1 MIYEQP
7 LYRPPSEAR
16 SLILQ
21 VTVGCSH
28 NACSFCSMYKRKYFR
43 VKTQEEIKKD
53 IAWAKERYGGTKRIF
68 LADGDVLAMDTE
80 ELLAVLGEV
89 RQAFPEVRRI
99 SAYAG
104 PKNILGKSLDELTA
118 IREAGISLAYFGIE
132 SGDARVLADV
142 KKGATPEEM
151 AQAGKK
157 IQQAGIG
164 LSATVIIGLGG
175 RERWREHAEATAVVA
190 SAIDPVYL
198 SALTLMVEEGTSL
211 AGKIEAGDFM
221 LLTPAECLAELRLF
235 IERLELSRCVF
246 RSNHASNYFAVGGVL
261 PLEKERMLADIDRAL
276 MDSRL
281 LKGEMFRGL

>member
-28 NACSFCSMYKRKYFR
+28 NACSFCSMYKRKHFL
-43 VKTQEEIKKD
+43 VKTLDEIKKD
-53 IAWAKERYGGTKRIF
+53 IDWAKGRYGGTKRIF
-68 LADGDVLAMDTE
+68 LADGDVLAMDTD

-89 RQAFPEVRRI
+89 RQAFPDVRRV

-104 PKNILGKSLDELTA
+104 PKNILGKSLEELTA
-118 IREAGISLAYFGIE
+118 IREAGVSLAYFGIE

-142 KKGATPEEM
+142 KKGATPEEV

-157 IQQAGIG
+157 IQKAGIR

-175 RERWREHAEATAVVA
+175 RERWREHAEATAEVA
-190 SAIDPVYL
+190 SAIDPGYL
-198 SALTLMVEEGTSL
+198 SALTLMVEEGTPL
-211 AGKIEAGDFM
+211 AGKIGAEFTM
-221 LLTPAECLAELRLF
+221 LTPEECLAELRLL

-261 PLEKERMLADIDRAL
+261 PGEKERMLADIDRAL
-276 MDSRL
+276 TDSGL

>member
-43 VKTQEEIKKD
+43 VKTLDEIKKD

-68 LADGDVLAMDTE
+68 LADGDVLAMETD
-80 ELLAVLGEV
+80 ELLAVLEEV
-89 RQAFPEVRRI
+89 RQAFPDVRRV

-104 PKNILGKSLDELTA
+104 PTNILGKSLEELTA

-132 SGDARVLADV
+132 SGDSQVLEDV
-142 KKGATPEEM
+142 KKGVTPEEM
-151 AQAGKK
+151 TQAGKK

-175 RERWREHAEATAVVA
+175 RERWREHAEATAEVA

-211 AGKIEAGDFM
+211 AGKIEAGAFN
-221 LLTPAECLAELRLF
+221 LLTPGECLAELRLL
-235 IERLELSRCVF
+235 IERLELTRCTF

-261 PLEKERMLADIDRAL
+261 PLEKERMLEDIDRAL
-276 MDSRL
+276 TDSRL